1 MKEKIGE
8 IEESVNLNERTV
20 TFLEKLVDKLEE
32 HFVNM
37 DVKRKLDKRQT
48 ELNEL
53 QNICTDFM
61 AQLDD
66 MQKHIN

>member
-53 QNICTDFM
+53 
-61 AQLDD
+61 
-66 MQKHIN
+66 